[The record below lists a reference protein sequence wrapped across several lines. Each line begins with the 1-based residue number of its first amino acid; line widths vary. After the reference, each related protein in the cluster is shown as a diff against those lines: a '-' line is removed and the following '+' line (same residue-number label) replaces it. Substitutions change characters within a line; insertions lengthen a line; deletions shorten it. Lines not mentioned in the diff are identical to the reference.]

1 MKLYAYFVSDDPGVR
16 VPGSVT
22 GVGGYVV
29 RLMKAE
35 DLLVGVSESDDAPVA
50 ITRDN
55 VVAHERVV
63 RSVFEHTTPLP
74 FRFGNIVGEGQL
86 RSYLHSHQ
94 EALQARLLLLRG
106 RVEMSVKVI
115 WQASNRVNAETEA
128 VPLAAASYLD
138 QAKGGAGAAFL
149 MAKRREILGDQMLA
163 DKATDIASWLKERL
177 GSSVC
182 KEQVSVRPR
191 DKLVVAA
198 AHLVARTSLE
208 RYRSELNKA
217 RVERPELHF
226 LNSGPWPPYSFA
238 NIDLEFK
245 THLGVS

>member
-1 MKLYAYFVSDDPGVR
+1 MKLYTYFVSDDPGVQ
-16 VPGSVT
+16 VPESVT
-22 GVGGYVV
+22 GVGGSAV

-35 DLLVGVSESDDAPVA
+35 DLLVGVSESDGAPVA

-63 RSVFEHTTPLP
+63 RSVFEQTTPLP
-74 FRFGNIVGEGQL
+74 FRFGNIVGEEQL
-86 RSYLHSHQ
+86 RIYLHSHQ
-94 EALQARLLLLRG
+94 EALQTRLLLLRG
-106 RVEMSVKVI
+106 CVEMSVKVI

-128 VPLAAASYLD
+128 VPVTTDPRLD
-138 QAKGGAGAAFL
+138 HAKGGAGAVFL

-163 DKATDIASWLKERL
+163 DKATDIATWLKERL
-177 GSSVC
+177 GSSIC
-182 KEQVSVRPR
+182 EEQVSVRPR

-208 RYRSELNKA
+208 RYRSELNKVRA
-217 RVERPELHF
+217 ERPELHF
-226 LNSGPWPPYSFA
+226 LSSGPWPPYTFA

-245 THLGVS
+245 THFGVS